1 MSSPS
6 FPSSPSSDALLRDL
20 NRGIVDADLRTLLS
34 RVESLRHACAAME
47 QEHAAT
53 FHLLDDD
60 RRRSARNLVHYLALR
75 SNDLRELQHALA
87 RLGLS
92 SLGRNESHVLANLS
106 AVASALASL
115 DGMEHTRFETTEVS
129 AVHGRS
135 LLSARAEALLGPAP
149 EGRSVRI
156 MVTLPSEAAHDESLV
171 ESLLAAG
178 MTVARIN
185 TAHDAPDDWERMAS
199 LVRAV
204 ADRLAIPCRVL
215 IDLAGPK
222 LRTGA
227 IEPGPEVMRLRPRRD
242 VLGRVTSPA
251 KAILLPAGVARPAD
265 DATPAIP
272 VPADFLKDASV
283 GDIVE
288 FYDARERRR
297 RLTIAERRAD
307 GACVATCDRTV
318 YLTSGARLELMHRK
332 QSIARG
338 RAGRLPALP
347 QSILVRPGD
356 RLLLS
361 RHPGVGRPAGRSSP
375 AVITTT
381 LPEAFEHARPG
392 EAVWFDDGKVGALIR
407 AVGPDSIE
415 LDVTSALGEGSRIAA
430 DKGVNLPDTDV
441 RVAGLTA
448 DDIAILPVVA
458 RCADMVGMS
467 FVQSSADI
475 ADLRS
480 RLAELGG
487 ERLGTVLKIE
497 TRRAFENLPSLL
509 LTALQGPCAGVMIAR
524 GDLAVECGFERLAE
538 VQEEIL
544 WLCEAA
550 HVPVIWATQVLESL
564 AKTGR
569 VSRAEVTDAAMSE
582 RAECVMLNKGPYIA
596 DAVRFLDGVLRR
608 MSAHQ
613 DKKRPMLRAL
623 NVARR
628 FVEPAD
634 K

>member
-53 FHLLDDD
+53 IHLLDDD

-392 EAVWFDDGKVGALIR
+392 EAVWFDDGKVGALIL

-628 FVEPAD
+628 FVEPAG

>member
-338 RAGRLPALP
+338 RAGRLPALL

-448 DDIAILPVVA
+448 DDIALLPVVA

-480 RLAELGG
+480 RVAELGG

-628 FVEPAD
+628 FVEPAG

>member
-1 MSSPS
+1 MSAPS
-6 FPSSPSSDALLRDL
+6 FPTSPSSDALLRDL
-20 NRGIVDADLRTLLS
+20 NRGIVDADLRALLS

-53 FHLLDDD
+53 FDLLDDD

-115 DGMEHTRFETTEVS
+115 DGMEHTRFETSEVS
-129 AVHGRS
+129 AVRGRS

-156 MVTLPSEAAHDESLV
+156 MVTLPSEAANDESLV

-185 TAHDAPDDWERMAS
+185 TAHDAPEDWERMAT

-204 ADRLAIPCRVL
+204 ADRLGTHCRVL

-227 IEPGPEVMRLRPRRD
+227 IEPGPEVLRLRPRRD
-242 VLGRVTSPA
+242 ALGRVTSPA
-251 KAILLPAGVARPAD
+251 RAILLPGGVARPAGET
-265 DATPAIP
+265 TPAIP

-297 RLTIAERRAD
+297 HLTIAERRAD
-307 GACVATCDRTV
+307 ASCLATCDRTV
-318 YLTSGARLELMHRK
+318 YLTTGARLELMHRK

-392 EAVWFDDGKVGALIR
+392 ETVWFDDGKVGAVIR

-415 LDVTSALGEGSRIAA
+415 LEVASSLSEGSRIAA

-509 LTALQGPCAGVMIAR
+509 LAALQGPCAGVMIAR

-628 FVEPAD
+628 FVEPEG

>member
-307 GACVATCDRTV
+307 GACIATCDRTV

-509 LTALQGPCAGVMIAR
+509 LTALQGPYAGVMIAR

-628 FVEPAD
+628 FVEPAG

>member
-6 FPSSPSSDALLRDL
+6 FPLLTSSDALLRDI

-34 RVESLRHACAAME
+34 RVETLRHACAAME
-47 QEHAAT
+47 QEHIAT
-53 FHLLDDD
+53 FDLLDDD

-75 SNDLRELQHALA
+75 SNDLRDLQHALA
-87 RLGLS
+87 QLGLS

-115 DGMEHTRFETTEVS
+115 DGLEHTRFESNEVS
-129 AVHGRS
+129 ALHGRL

-156 MVTLPSEAAHDESLV
+156 MVTLPSEAAFDEALV

-185 TAHDAPDDWERMAS
+185 TAHDTPEDWERMAS
-199 LVRAV
+199 LVRKV
-204 ADRLAIPCRVL
+204 ADRLGIHCRVL
-215 IDLAGPK
+215 LDLAGPK

-227 IEPGPEVMRLRPRRD
+227 IEPGPEVMRLRPLRD

-251 KAILLPAGVARPAD
+251 KAILLPAGVARAASD
-265 DATPAIP
+265 TTPAIP
-272 VPADFLKDASV
+272 VPADFLKNASV

-288 FYDARERRR
+288 LCDARERRR
-297 RLTIAERRAD
+297 RLVIAELLAD
-307 GACVATCDRTV
+307 GSCVATCDRTV
-318 YLTSGARLELMHRK
+318 YLTSGARLVLMHRR

-338 RAGRLPALP
+338 SAGRLPALP

-356 RLLLS
+356 HLLLS
-361 RHPGVGRPAGRSSP
+361 RHPGVGRPGGCSFP

-381 LPEAFEHARPG
+381 LPEAFEHAKPG
-392 EAVWFDDGKVGALIR
+392 EAVWFDDGKVGAVIR
-407 AVGPDSIE
+407 AVTPDSIDLE
-415 LDVTSALGEGSRIAA
+415 VINALAEGSRIGA
-430 DKGVNLPDTDV
+430 DKGVNLPDTDL

-467 FVQSSADI
+467 FVQSSADVS
-475 ADLRS
+475 DLRS

-509 LTALQGPCAGVMIAR
+509 LAALQGPCAGVMIAR

-628 FVEPAD
+628 FVEPAV

>member
-6 FPSSPSSDALLRDL
+6 FPPSTSSDVLLRDL

-34 RVESLRHACAAME
+34 RVESLRQACAAME

-53 FHLLDDD
+53 FDLLDDD

-75 SNDLRELQHALA
+75 SNDLRDLQHALA
-87 RLGLS
+87 QLGLS

-106 AVASALASL
+106 AVAAALTSL
-115 DGMEHTRFETTEVS
+115 DGIEPARFETTEVN
-129 AVHGRS
+129 AIHGRS
-135 LLSARAEALLGPAP
+135 LLSARAESLLGPAP

-156 MVTLPSEAAHDESLV
+156 MVTLPSEAAFDEALV

-178 MTVARIN
+178 MSVARIN
-185 TAHDAPDDWERMAS
+185 TAHDAPEAWERMAS

-204 ADRLAIPCRVL
+204 ANRLGMHCRVL

-227 IEPGPEVMRLRPRRD
+227 IEPGPEVLRLRPRRD

-251 KAILLPAGVARPAD
+251 KTLLLPTGAAHPASE
-265 DATPAIP
+265 ATPVIP
-272 VPADFLKDASV
+272 VPADFLKEASV

-288 FYDARERRR
+288 LYDARERRR
-297 RLTIAERRAD
+297 RLVIAERRAD
-307 GACVATCDRTV
+307 GSCVATCDRTV

-338 RAGRLPALP
+338 RAGRLPALA
-347 QSILVRPGD
+347 QTILVRSGD

-361 RHPGVGRPAGRSSP
+361 RHPGVGRSAGRSSP
-375 AVITTT
+375 AIITTT
-381 LPEAFEHARPG
+381 LPEAFEHAKPG
-392 EAVWFDDGKVGALIR
+392 EAVWFDDGKVGTVIR
-407 AVGPDSIE
+407 SVGPDSIE
-415 LDVTSALGEGSRIAA
+415 LEVINALSEGSRIAA

-441 RVAGLTA
+441 RVAGLTP

-509 LTALQGPCAGVMIAR
+509 LAALQGPCAGVMIAR

-628 FVEPAD
+628 FVEPAG